1 MNKLKFN
8 DLNIKNYTNFLSI
21 YKISPPPP
29 FHSEEMLVN
38 LKEEE
43 SALLVFLCY

>member
-21 YKISPPPP
+21 YKISPPP